1 MHNLTPDRLNTL
13 LASSEAAR
21 LSTGARERLTCIAAF
36 TENNH
41 SVSDVCAQFNIAR
54 STFHRWIKRFD
65 PNDLSTLEEQAHIPV
80 NTRTTTVDQATA
92 DLIRRYR
99 EQSPLMGKEK
109 ISELLMQEHAVE
121 VSASTVGRIIERD
134 GLYFAA
140 TPLHWKKRTQY
151 QTTIVQSKKPETD
164 HAPLSTLNS
173 PLSSVEATQT
183 PVHTQESCGCFWCSF
198 WKSHGRG
205 MRRTF
210 GLASIAINIAIV
222 SVYLATAFWEQKGG
236 ENLSAN
242 INLHQAGTV
251 SNLDASN
258 FNGQ

>member
-1 MHNLTPDRLNTL
+1 MNNLTPDRLNTL

-21 LSTGARERLTCIAAF
+21 LSAGARERLTWIAAF
-36 TENNH
+36 AANNH
-41 SVSDVCAQFNIAR
+41 SVSEVCAQFNIAR

-65 PNDLSTLEEQAHIPV
+65 PEDLSTLEEQTHAPV
-80 NTRTTTVDQATA
+80 HTRTTTLDQVTA

-109 ISELLMQEHAVE
+109 ISELLMQEHSMT

-151 QTTIVQSKKPETD
+151 QKKNVGKETVVVQTES
-164 HAPLSTLNS
+164 
-173 PLSSVEATQT
+173 EAAIAINENVQAVTNNT
-183 PVHTQESCGCFWCSF
+183 NEEAACGCFWCSF

-205 MRRTF
+205 LRRTF
-210 GLASIAINIAIV
+210 GLASIAVNIAIV
-222 SVYLATAFWEQKGG
+222 SVYLATAFWEQQSG
-236 ENLSAN
+236 ENLSAT
-242 INLHQAGTV
+242 INLHQTGTV